1 MSFDTSPSAAERAA
15 LAQHGLYD
23 PAHERD
29 ACGLGFVAQIKGIK
43 SHSIVQQ
50 GLKILENLDHR
61 GAVGADKLMGDG
73 SGIMIQIPDEFYR
86 AEMAAQG
93 VTLPPPGEYGVGMVF
108 MPKEHASRLACIQ
121 ELERAVRREG
131 QVLLGWRDVP
141 VDREMPMSPTVRAK
155 EPVIRQLFIGRGPD
169 VIVPDALERKLYV
182 IRKTA
187 SAAIQKLELTH
198 SREYYVPSMS
208 CRTVIYK
215 GLLLAD
221 QVGKYYLDLAD
232 PRTVSAFALVHQ
244 RFSTNTFPEWPLA
257 HPYRMVA
264 HNGEINTVKGNFKWM
279 RAREGVMKS
288 PVLGDDLAKLYPI
301 SFEGQSDTATFDNAL
316 ELLTMAGYPLAHA
329 AMMMI
334 PEAWEQHEGMDP
346 RRRAF
351 YEYHAAMIE
360 PWDGPAAIAFTD
372 GKQIGATLDRNG
384 LRPARYIVTDDDLVV
399 MASESGVLPIPENRI
414 VRKWRLQP
422 GKMFLIDFEQGR
434 IVDDE
439 ELKNQFAFAKPYR
452 QWIETV
458 RIRLDSIEAKGDAGS
473 FKESLLDRQQAFGYT
488 QEDIKFLMSPMA
500 ALGEEGTGSMGND
513 SPLAVLS
520 DRSKPLYHYFK
531 QLFAQVTNPP
541 IDPIREA
548 IVMSLN
554 SFIGPKPNLLDI
566 NAVNPPMRLEV
577 DQPILDFDDM
587 ARLRGIGAHSS
598 GKFRSYE
605 LDICYPLAWGAE
617 GIEAQLASL
626 CAESVD
632 AIRSGHNILILS
644 DRRMDREHIAIP
656 ALLALSAVHH
666 HLVRE
671 GLRTTAGL
679 VVETASAREVH
690 HFAVLAG
697 YGAEAVHPY
706 LALETLA
713 SMHAGM
719 PGDLSADKAIYNYIK
734 AIGKGLSKIMS
745 KMGVSTYMSYCGAQ
759 LFEAIGLDK
768 PLVDK
773 YFRGT
778 ASQIGGIGVFQVA
791 EEAIRMHRDAFG
803 DSPVLADMLD
813 AGGEYAWR
821 VRGEEHMWTPDA
833 IAKLQHSARSGKFET
848 YKEYAQIIND
858 QSKRH
863 MTLRGLFEFKVD
875 PAKAIPLEEVEPASE
890 IVKRFATGAMSLGSI
905 STEAHT
911 TLAVAMNRIGGK
923 SNTGEGGEDP
933 ARYRQEMKGIRIAAG
948 TMVSDVIGKKVVEA
962 DYALQAG
969 DSLRSKIKQVASG
982 RFGVTTEYLVS
993 ADQLQIKMAQGAKPG
1008 EGGQLP
1014 GGKVSEYIGFLRYSV
1029 PGVGLISPPPH
1040 HDIYSIEDLAQLIH
1054 DLKNANPRADVSV
1067 KLVSEV
1073 GVGTIAAGVAK
1084 CKADHVVIAGHDGGT
1099 GASPWSSIKHAGT
1112 PWELGLA
1119 ETQQTLVLNR
1129 LRSRIRVQADGQMKT
1144 GRDVVIGALLGADEF
1159 GFATAPLVA
1168 EGCIM
1173 MRKCHLNTCP
1183 VGVATQDP
1191 VLRAKFSGRPEHV
1204 VNYFFFVAEEARQ
1217 IMAQLGMRSF
1227 DELIG
1232 RADLLD
1238 TKKGIEHWKA
1248 RGLDFSRIFHQPAVP
1263 AEVPRRQVETQDH
1276 GLQRALDMKLI
1287 ERCKPAIER
1296 GEKVQFMEDVR
1307 NVNRSV
1313 GAMLSGELIRR
1324 RPEGL
1329 PDHTIFMQVEGTGG
1343 QSFGAFL
1350 ASGITLYLIGDANDY
1365 TGKGLSGGRVVVR
1378 PSIEF
1383 RGEATTQHHH
1393 RQHGPLRRHQRR
1405 GLLPW
1410 RGRRALRG
1418 AAVGRDRGGRRHRR
1432 PRLRIHDRRHGGRA
1446 RQDRAQLRRRH
1457 ERRRG
1462 LCIRR
1467 RRQLRLAL
1475 QHQHGGAGQAAA
1487 GRRTGGVGRQQRR
1500 LAQGADRRGRAQAI
1514 DRRPPPLDRQL
1525 ARARDPRPLG
1535 RSARPLRQGVP
1546 ARVQARTRK
1555 AQRRKAIRSC
1565 HRQGPR
1571 HPGQHGRRQ
1580 VGPHPTGSSTWAKSP
1595 ASSNTT
1601 ASKRAT
1607 NPCLSG

>member
-1 MSFDTSPSAAERAA
+1 
-15 LAQHGLYD
+15 
-23 PAHERD
+23 
-29 ACGLGFVAQIKGIK
+29 
-43 SHSIVQQ
+43 
-50 GLKILENLDHR
+50 
-61 GAVGADKLMGDG
+61 
-73 SGIMIQIPDEFYR
+73 
-86 AEMAAQG
+86 
-93 VTLPPPGEYGVGMVF
+93 
-108 MPKEHASRLACIQ
+108 
-121 ELERAVRREG
+121 
-131 QVLLGWRDVP
+131 
-141 VDREMPMSPTVRAK
+141 
-155 EPVIRQLFIGRGPD
+155 VIRQIFIGRGAD

-187 SAAIQKLELTH
+187 SAAIQRLKLTH
-198 SREYYVPSMS
+198 SHEYYVPSMS

-215 GLLLAD
+215 GLLLAN
-221 QVGKYYLDLAD
+221 QVGEYYLDLQDA
-232 PRTVSAFALVHQ
+232 RCTSALALVHQ

-264 HNGEINTVKGNFKWM
+264 HNGEINTVKGNFNWM

-288 PVLGDDLAKLYPI
+288 PVLGEDLKKLYPI

-316 ELLTMAGYPLAHA
+316 ELLSMSGYPLAQA

-334 PEAWEQHEGMDP
+334 PEAWEQHSTMDE

-360 PWDGPAAIAFTD
+360 PWDGPAAMVFTD

-399 MASESGVLPIPENRI
+399 MGSESGVLPIPESRI
-414 VRKWRLQP
+414 VKKWRLQP

-434 IVDDE
+434 IIDDE
-439 ELKNQFAFAKPYR
+439 ELKNQFASAKPYR
-452 QWIETV
+452 QWIENV
-458 RIRLDSIEAKGDAGS
+458 RIKLESLPQPSAAVPS
-473 FKESLLDRQQAFGYT
+473 STESLLDRQQAFGYT
-488 QEDIKFLMSPMA
+488 QEDLKFLMSPMA
-500 ALGEEGTGSMGND
+500 AAGEEGTGSMGND

-520 DRSKPLYHYFK
+520 DRNKPLPHYFK

-548 IVMSLN
+548 IVMSLV

-577 DQPILDFDDM
+577 TQPVLDFDDM
-587 ARLRGIGAHSS
+587 ARLRDIERATG
-598 GKFRSYE
+598 GKFKSYE
-605 LDICYPLAWGAE
+605 LNITYPVGWGRE
-617 GIEAQLASL
+617 GVEAKLASL
-626 CAESVD
+626 CAEAVD
-632 AIRSGHNILILS
+632 ALKSGHNILIIT
-644 DRRMDREHIAIP
+644 DRRANREQVAIP
-656 ALLALSAVHH
+656 ALLALSAVHQ

-679 VVETASAREVH
+679 VVETGSAREVH
-690 HFAVLAG
+690 HFATLAG

-706 LALETLA
+706 LAMETLA
-713 SMHAGM
+713 SMHADL
-719 PGDLSADKAIYNYIK
+719 PGDLSADKAIYNYVK

-768 PLVDK
+768 AVVDK

-778 ASQIGGIGVFQVA
+778 ASQVGGIGVFEIA
-791 EEAIRMHRDAFG
+791 EEALRMHKAAYG
-803 DSPVLADMLD
+803 DDPVLASMLE

-833 IAKLQHSARSGKFET
+833 IAKLQHSTRAGKFET

-858 QSKRH
+858 QSRRH

-875 PAKAIPLEEVEPASE
+875 PSKAIALDEVEPAAE

-905 STEAHT
+905 STEAHS
-911 TLAVAMNRIGGK
+911 TLALAMNRIGGK

-933 ARYRQEMKGIRIAAG
+933 ARYRNELKGIKITAG
-948 TMVSDVIGKKVVEA
+948 TKVSDVVGKGVVET
-962 DYALQAG
+962 DYEMKEG

-982 RFGVTTEYLVS
+982 RFGVTTEYLAS
-993 ADQLQIKMAQGAKPG
+993 ADQIQIKMAQGAKPG

-1014 GGKVSEYIGFLRYSV
+1014 GGKVSDYIGFLRYSV

-1054 DLKNANPRADVSV
+1054 DLKNANPRADISV

-1129 LRSRIRVQADGQMKT
+1129 LRGRIRVQADGQMKT

-1159 GFATAPLVA
+1159 GFATAPLVV

-1191 VLRAKFSGRPEHV
+1191 VLRQKFSGKPEHV

-1217 IMAQLGMRSF
+1217 IMAQLGIRRF
-1227 DELIG
+1227 DDLIG

-1238 TKKGIEHWKA
+1238 MKKGIDHWKA
-1248 RGLDFSRIFHQPAVP
+1248 KGLDFSRLLAQPAAP
-1263 AEVPRRQVETQDH
+1263 ADVPRLHVDTQDH
-1276 GLQRALDMKLI
+1276 GLSKALDMSLI
-1287 ERCKPAIER
+1287 EKCQPAFKK
-1296 GEKVQFMEDVR
+1296 GEKVKLLETAR

-1313 GAMLSGELIRR
+1313 GAMLSGELVRHH
-1324 RPEGL
+1324 PEGL
-1329 PDHTIFMQVEGTGG
+1329 PDDTIFIQMEGTGG

-1350 ASGITLYLIGDANDY
+1350 AKGVCLYLIGEANDY

-1378 PSIEF
+1378 PSIDF
-1383 RGEATTQHHH
+1383 RGDATQNIIVGNTVLYGATSGEAFFRGVAGERFAVRLSGATAVVEGTGDHGCEYMTGGTVVVLGKTGRNFAAGMSGGVAYVYDEDGQFAKRCNTSMVTLEKVLVADEQQAQGIPMHKGQADEALLKSLVEQQH
-1393 RQHGPLRRHQRR
+1393 RWTGSLRAREILDNWAVSRSKFVKVF
-1405 GLLPW
+1405 PTEY
-1410 RGRRALRG
+1410 RRALTELAAKRAAPAADAAKPAAAAG
-1418 AAVGRDRGGRRHRR
+1418 KKAAAVGKK
-1432 PRLRIHDRRHGGRA
+1432 
-1446 RQDRAQLRRRH
+1446 
-1457 ERRRG
+1457 
-1462 LCIRR
+1462 
-1467 RRQLRLAL
+1467 
-1475 QHQHGGAGQAAA
+1475 
-1487 GRRTGGVGRQQRR
+1487 T
-1500 LAQGADRRGRAQAI
+1500 
-1514 DRRPPPLDRQL
+1514 
-1525 ARARDPRPLG
+1525 
-1535 RSARPLRQGVP
+1535 P
-1546 ARVQARTRK
+1546 AK
-1555 AQRRKAIRSC
+1555 
-1565 HRQGPR
+1565 
-1571 HPGQHGRRQ
+1571 
-1580 VGPHPTGSSTWAKSP
+1580 
-1595 ASSNTT
+1595 
-1601 ASKRAT
+1601 
-1607 NPCLSG
+1607 